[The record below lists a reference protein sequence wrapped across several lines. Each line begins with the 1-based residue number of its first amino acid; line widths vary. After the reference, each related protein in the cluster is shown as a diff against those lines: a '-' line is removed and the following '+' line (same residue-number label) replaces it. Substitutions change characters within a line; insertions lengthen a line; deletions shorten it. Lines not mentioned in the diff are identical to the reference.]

1 MKRGEN
7 LRNINRIDPLMQK
20 FGELWKQ
27 CPDYRFGQLIYVIAD
42 KMVELEFTGG
52 DIFFPEDDKWE
63 IAIDA
68 LIGKF
73 T

>member
-1 MKRGEN
+1 MRDIK
-7 LRNINRIDPLMQK
+7 RIDPLMQK

-27 CPDYRFGQLIYVIAD
+27 CPDYRFGQLIYVVAE
-42 KMVELEFTGG
+42 KMIKLNFMSG
-52 DIFFPEDDKWE
+52 DIFFPEDEKWE

-73 T
+73 K

>member
-1 MKRGEN
+1 MRDMK
-7 LRNINRIDPLMQK
+7 RIDPLMQK
-20 FGELWKQ
+20 VGELWKQ

-42 KMVELEFTGG
+42 KLVELEFTGG
-52 DIFFPEDDKWE
+52 DIFYPEDNEWK